1 MTPFGVLMRDWRKTK
16 NKTLNELAT
25 ILGVSAAYLSALEHG
40 KRGRVSF
47 AMVDQICVYF
57 DLIWDDAEALK
68 NAAMLSHPKPVVN
81 ASDLSQ
87 DAVHLAN
94 LLAQN
99 IDRLSQEDCKA
110 LSDEVRKRLS

>member
-1 MTPFGVLMRDWRKTK
+1 MTPFGVLMRDWRQKK
-16 NKTLNELAT
+16 NITLHELAVF
-25 ILGVSAAYLSALEHG
+25 LDVSSAYLSALEHG

-81 ASDLSQ
+81 ASDLAQ
-87 DAVHLAN
+87 DAVYLAN

-110 LSDEVRKRLS
+110 LINELQKRLS

>member
-1 MTPFGVLMRDWRKTK
+1 MTPFGVLMRDWRKEK
-16 NKTLNELAT
+16 NKTLNELAAF
-25 ILGVSAAYLSALEHG
+25 LDVSAAYLSALEHG

-57 DLIWDDAEALK
+57 DLIWDDAETLK
-68 NAAMLSHPKPVVN
+68 NAAMLSHPKPAVN

-87 DAVHLAN
+87 DAVRLAN

-99 IDRLSQEDCKA
+99 IDRLSQEDCEA
-110 LSDEVRKRLS
+110 LCDEVLKRLT

>member
-1 MTPFGVLMRDWRKTK
+1 MTPFGVLMRDWRKKK
-16 NKTLNELAT
+16 NKTLNELAAS
-25 ILGVSAAYLSALEHG
+25 LDVSAAYLSALEHG
-40 KRGRVSF
+40 KRSRVSF

-87 DAVHLAN
+87 DAVRLAN
-94 LLAQN
+94 LLGQN

-110 LSDEVRKRLS
+110 LCDEVLKRL